1 MSACGFLSWWL
12 SRSELQ
18 RSIHWLCPH
27 LPRCFFRNEDINFT
41 EAFGDTPSRVNVF
54 THSVLEMII
63 CSLRAFSYQVSGG
76 IVSVLLLL
84 LCFCCQ
90 GSFCSF
96 TYGKQMRCDSLSLS
110 EVTSYRCL
118 KLVVVSSLNFGLHC
132 LPRLLL
138 LLLLRWCV
146 RIQENVQKYR

>member
-1 MSACGFLSWWL
+1 MLINCETSSSVCLHVDFCPGGSAGASCRDPSTGSVLT
-12 SRSELQ
+12 
-18 RSIHWLCPH
+18 CPGVS
-27 LPRCFFRNEDINFT
+27 LEMK
-41 EAFGDTPSRVNVF
+41 